1 MSAVTKE
8 LVISYMVE
16 GLAIGFLVS
25 SISIIGSVVD
35 SNIDEDKTKTRR
47 MFLGLFTLLAAFVS
61 HVLAESLRHDR
72 IVGLLKNVSNKFS
85 FKKRTSSIDAPVFP
99 IGNRF
104 RRRSVLQ
111 PIIQAKPRNVI

>member
-16 GLAIGFLVS
+16 GIAIGFLVS
-25 SISIIGSVVD
+25 SISVIGSVVD

-47 MFLGLFTLLAAFVS
+47 MFLGLFTLLAALVS

-72 IVGLLKNVSNKFS
+72 IVGLLKNVSSKFS
-85 FKKRTSSIDAPVFP
+85 FKKKASIDSPASIV
-99 IGNRF
+99 NKF

-111 PIIQAKPRNVI
+111 PIIQAKPRNVF